1 MRTRR
6 RVRHWSGWLA
16 VAGVLFVL
24 TGPAGAQWDKLLKG
38 LGGGEGSAG
47 AGLSEAKIGAG
58 LKEALQ
64 VATEKTVSLTG
75 KTDGYFSNQAIKILM
90 PEKLRSFE
98 SGLRTVGYGGQ
109 IDELVLGMNRA
120 AERAAPQAKVIFF
133 DAIGAMSFDDARKI
147 LNGGDTAATEYFRGK
162 TTPQLTTAFRPM
174 VEQSMNQVGVSR
186 QYKDLVGRFDSIPF
200 AKSQTFDLDGYVVDK
215 GLGGLFT
222 VLGEQEKQIRT
233 NPTARATDLLKEVFK
248 R

>member
-6 RVRHWSGWLA
+6 GSGRWSGWLA
-16 VAGVLFVL
+16 FAGVLLVL
-24 TGPAGAQWDKLLKG
+24 AGPAGAQWDKLLKG
-38 LGGGEGSAG
+38 LGGGEAG
-47 AGLSEAKIGAG
+47 AGLSDAKIGAG

-75 KTDGYFSNQAIKILM
+75 RTDGYFANQAIKILM

-98 SGLRTVGYGGQ
+98 TGLRAVGYGGQ

-120 AERAAPQAKVIFF
+120 AERAAPQAKQIFF
-133 DAIGAMSFDDARKI
+133 DAIGEMSFDDARRL

-162 TTPQLTTAFRPM
+162 TTPRLSTAFRPV
-174 VEQSMNQVGVSR
+174 VEQSMSQVGVSR
-186 QYKDLVGRFDSIPF
+186 QYKDLVGRFESIPF
-200 AKSQTFDLDGYVVDK
+200 ARSQAFDLDGYVVEK

>member
-1 MRTRR
+1 MRRHR
-6 RVRHWSGWLA
+6 GSRHWSGWLI
-16 VAGVLFVL
+16 VAAVLFVMA
-24 TGPAGAQWDKLLKG
+24 GPAGAQWDKLLKG
-38 LGGGEGSAG
+38 LGGQGSAG
-47 AGLSEAKIGAG
+47 AGLSDAKIGAG

-75 KTDGYFSNQAIKILM
+75 KTDGYFANQAIKILM

-98 SGLRTVGYGGQ
+98 TGLRAVGYGGQ

-120 AERAAPQAKVIFF
+120 AERAAPQARQIFF
-133 DAIGAMSFDDARKI
+133 DAIGDMSFDDARKL

-162 TTPQLTTAFRPM
+162 TTPRLTTAFRPV
-174 VEQSMNQVGVSR
+174 VEQSMSQVGVSR

-200 AKSQTFDLDGYVVDK
+200 AKSQAFDLDGYVVDR

>member
-1 MRTRR
+1 MRRHR
-6 RVRHWSGWLA
+6 GSRHWSGWLI
-16 VAGVLFVL
+16 VAAVLFVMA
-24 TGPAGAQWDKLLKG
+24 GPAGAQWDKLLKG
-38 LGGGEGSAG
+38 LGGQGSAG
-47 AGLSEAKIGAG
+47 AGLSDAKIGAG

-64 VATEKTVSLTG
+64 VATEKTVGLTG
-75 KTDGYFSNQAIKILM
+75 KTDGYFANQAIKILM

-98 SGLRTVGYGGQ
+98 TGLRAVGYGGQ

-120 AERAAPQAKVIFF
+120 AERAAPQAKQIFF
-133 DAIGAMSFDDARKI
+133 DAIGDMSFDDARKL

-162 TTPQLTTAFRPM
+162 TTPRLTTAFRPV
-174 VEQSMNQVGVSR
+174 VEQSMSQVGVSR

-200 AKSQTFDLDGYVVDK
+200 AKSQAFDLDGYVVDR
-215 GLGGLFT
+215 GLGGLFA

>member
-1 MRTRR
+1 MRRHR
-6 RVRHWSGWLA
+6 GSRHWSGWLV
-16 VAGVLFVL
+16 VAAVLFVL
-24 TGPAGAQWDKLLKG
+24 AGPAGAQWDKLLKG
-38 LGGGEGSAG
+38 LGGQGSAG
-47 AGLSEAKIGAG
+47 AGLSDAKIGAG

-75 KTDGYFSNQAIKILM
+75 KTDGYFANQAIKILM

-98 SGLRTVGYGGQ
+98 TGLRAVGYGGQ

-120 AERAAPQAKVIFF
+120 AERAAPQARQIFF
-133 DAIGAMSFDDARKI
+133 DAIGDMSFDDARKL

-162 TTPQLTTAFRPM
+162 TTPRLTTAFRPV
-174 VEQSMNQVGVSR
+174 VEQSMSQVGVSR

-200 AKSQTFDLDGYVVDK
+200 AKSQAFDLDGYVVDR
-215 GLGGLFT
+215 GLGGLFA

>member
-6 RVRHWSGWLA
+6 RVRYWSGWLA
-16 VAGVLFVL
+16 VAAVLFVL
-24 TGPAGAQWDKLLKG
+24 TGPAVAQWDKLLKG
-38 LGGGEGSAG
+38 LGGGEGSAS

-90 PEKLRSFE
+90 PEKLRTFE

-109 IDELVLGMNRA
+109 VDELVLGMNRA

-133 DAIGAMSFDDARKI
+133 DAIGAMSFDDARKV

-162 TTPQLTTAFRPM
+162 TTPQLTTAFRPV

-200 AKSQTFDLDGYVVDK
+200 AKSQAFDLDGYVVDK